1 MFSLLPLPERESH
14 SYGVQIMVYNL
25 KTKPQRD
32 ASCKSGM
39 SVEVPIVL
47 FGNLPASKQLAMKSH
62 TRSLR
67 VVEGIWEDCRFMFW
81 NSKYLDANTKINAT
95 YLPCFVHMYERMRS
109 EATLAVKCERCHRG
123 RVVMTSVSSNEE
135 RIFQCFEMWTVQY
148 SVCCSVSVRTLDI
161 RTSVVVV
168 PLCNVN
174 DT

>member
-67 VVEGIWEDCRFMFW
+67 VVEGI
-81 NSKYLDANTKINAT
+81 
-95 YLPCFVHMYERMRS
+95 
-109 EATLAVKCERCHRG
+109 
-123 RVVMTSVSSNEE
+123 
-135 RIFQCFEMWTVQY
+135 
-148 SVCCSVSVRTLDI
+148 
-161 RTSVVVV
+161 
-168 PLCNVN
+168 
-174 DT
+174 